1 MDILNQKVES
11 CFHWGHCVSIS
22 YVLGLEKAPDV
33 PSHLPLENTAPPGRD
48 PEASALC
55 GPKHGGDAV

>member
-1 MDILNQKVES
+1 M
-11 CFHWGHCVSIS
+11 SIS